1 MDYQTQQLSKHRPLA
16 PAFIV
21 INNQLEI
28 PIRIPNGCLKTL
40 NILHPKAW
48 GVLTMI
54 SLVSYALNT
63 VG

>member
-1 MDYQTQQLSKHRPLA
+1 MDHQTQQLSKYRPPA

-28 PIRIPNGCLKTL
+28 PIPIQNGHLKTL
-40 NILHPKAW
+40 NVLHPKAW